1 MKFAAIDV
9 GSNAIRLLV
18 SNVFEVG
25 EWLPMVRKADLY
37 RVPVRLGEDAFV
49 RGTISDG
56 KVADIIDTMIA
67 FRHLMTVCRVDDYL
81 ACATSALRSARNGD
95 KVAKRVRQ
103 ETGIEL
109 EIIDGAREAEF
120 IAMNRLD
127 GRFRDGTYLFM
138 DVGGGS
144 TELTLYRDG
153 QQLAAQ
159 SFNIGTVR
167 LKEGL
172 VPEKRWRNLKQWIVS
187 NCHRKGRIQAIGSGG
202 NINRIFKFTHRPQ
215 DRPLSLKKLRAIHAR
230 LGAMS
235 MEERMIELGL
245 RPDRADVIIPAG
257 RIYISIMEWAG
268 IRQILVPQIG
278 LVDGLVHSLYRKH
291 REEMNGAA

>member
-25 EWLPMVRKADLY
+25 EWIPLMRKADLY
-37 RVPVRLGEDAFV
+37 RVPVRLGEDAFI
-49 RGTISDG
+49 RGTISDE
-56 KVADIIDTMIA
+56 KAADVVNTMEA
-67 FRHLMTVCRVDDYL
+67 FKNLMGVCRVDDYL
-81 ACATSALRSARNGD
+81 AYGTSALRSARNGAQ
-95 KVAKRVRQ
+95 VVERVRN
-103 ETGIEL
+103 ETGIDL
-109 EIIDGAREAEF
+109 RIIDGAQEAEF

-127 GRFRDGTYLFM
+127 GRFRNGAYLFV

-144 TELTLYRDG
+144 TELTLYMDG
-153 QQLAAQ
+153 QQMATR

-172 VPEKRWRNLKQWIVS
+172 VPDKRWRNLKQWIIS
-187 NCHRKGRIQAIGSGG
+187 HCHKKGKIQAIGSGG
-202 NINRIFKFTHRPQ
+202 NINRIFKMTHQRQ
-215 DRPLSLKKLRAIHAR
+215 DRPLRLKRLRRIHAE

-235 MEERMIELGL
+235 MEERMIHLGL
-245 RPDRADVIIPAG
+245 RPDRADVILPAG
-257 RIYISIMEWAG
+257 RVFISVMEWAG

-278 LVDGLVHSLYRKH
+278 LVDGLVHALYRTH
-291 REEMNGAA
+291 RGHPNGGA

>member
-1 MKFAAIDV
+1 MRF
-9 GSNAIRLLV
+9 S
-18 SNVFEVG
+18 S
-25 EWLPMVRKADLY
+25 
-37 RVPVRLGEDAFV
+37 
-49 RGTISDG
+49 
-56 KVADIIDTMIA
+56 
-67 FRHLMTVCRVDDYL
+67 HLIL
-81 ACATSALRSARNGD
+81 H
-95 KVAKRVRQ
+95 
-103 ETGIEL
+103 
-109 EIIDGAREAEF
+109 
-120 IAMNRLD
+120 
-127 GRFRDGTYLFM
+127 
-138 DVGGGS
+138 
-144 TELTLYRDG
+144 G